1 MKLGVPFGVVNTMR
15 TEEYEIKEVPNTEK
29 SESTTIIREDTRKEG
44 RVTVYQNNKL
54 LIFFT
59 VLLLVTFSFSQVLK
73 K

>member
-1 MKLGVPFGVVNTMR
+1 MKV
-15 TEEYEIKEVPNTEK
+15 KEVPNTEK
-29 SESTTIIREDTRKEG
+29 SESTTVIREDTRKGG
-44 RVTVYQNNKL
+44 RRVRVYQNNKL